1 MNSPK
6 YSQDPDLAYG
16 SAQGRSS
23 VAQTARDA
31 AAKVG
36 SVATEAAS
44 RVKQR
49 AEDMI
54 SQSKD
59 SAADRVGS
67 YSSAIHDSA
76 KSLEQQDPNIAW
88 LSHQAADRL
97 ERVATYMRSRD
108 FQGLRSDAENLARR
122 HPAAFFGGMCV
133 AGLILGSVIR
143 ATRTAARDSQ
153 PDNEDSDYPNYMN
166 ETREASAASYAGTAA
181 SSSAAGG
188 EI

>member
-6 YSQDPDLAYG
+6 FSQDPDQTYG
-16 SAQGRSS
+16 SSQGRSS

-36 SVATEAAS
+36 SVATETAS

-54 SQSKD
+54 SQGKD

-67 YSSAIHDSA
+67 YSSAIHDTA
-76 KSLEQQDPNIAW
+76 RSLEQQDPNIAW
-88 LSHQAADRL
+88 LTHQAAERL

-133 AGLILGSVIR
+133 AGLVLGSVIR
-143 ATRTAARDSQ
+143 ATRSAAQDSHTKSQ
-153 PDNEDSDYPNYMN
+153 ESDYPSYMN
-166 ETREASAASYAGTAA
+166 ETREPSASYAET
-181 SSSAAGG
+181 SATGPVAGE